1 MPAGRPILD
10 PFEVFLQGEDVLR
23 QELGALSPG
32 HLRTIVDAYRL
43 DVDAASRDVDSA
55 TLEREI
61 VGAVRAR
68 FAQLDSGAPPGVDR
82 PDAPR
87 A

>member
-1 MPAGRPILD
+1 
-10 PFEVFLQGEDVLR
+10 VLR

-43 DVDAASRDVDSA
+43 DVDAASRDVDSP
-55 TLEREI
+55 TLVREI

-68 FAQLDSGAPPGVDR
+68 FAQLDSGTDARTER